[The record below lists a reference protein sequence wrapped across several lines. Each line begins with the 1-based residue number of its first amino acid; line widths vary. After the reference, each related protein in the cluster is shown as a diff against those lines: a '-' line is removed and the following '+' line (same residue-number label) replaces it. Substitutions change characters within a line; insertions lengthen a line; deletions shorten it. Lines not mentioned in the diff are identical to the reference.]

1 MFGMGMTHFF
11 RLAFACLLSI
21 SVTAQ
26 PTHAQHT
33 PDDAQ
38 GTAKITGKVVD
49 SDGREVRGARVL
61 AVHLSS
67 SRVFAGEP
75 SRGNGEYVITGLPY
89 GYYDL
94 AVEIAEEIYVSNR
107 IVNIA
112 PAGTA
117 AVIFTLVPFDPT
129 TQGLSRSHPGSDA
142 EVAGIAQLRAKPKGR
157 EFWRSPKGVA
167 IVSGVAGAALLAIAA
182 GSSSESI
189 STSF

>member
-1 MFGMGMTHFF
+1 MIHLL
-11 RLAFACLLSI
+11 RLAFACVLSI

-26 PTHAQHT
+26 PVYAQHT
-33 PDDAQ
+33 PDDVP
-38 GTAKITGKVVD
+38 GSAKITGKVVD
-49 SDGREVRGARVL
+49 SEGREVRGARVL

-67 SRVFAGEP
+67 SRVFSGEP
-75 SRGNGEYVITGLPY
+75 SRGNGEYVVTGLPY

-94 AVEIAEEIYVSNR
+94 AVEVADEVYVSNR
-107 IVNIA
+107 VVNLA

-117 AVIFTLVPFDPT
+117 AVSFTLVPFNPT
-129 TQGLSRSHPGSDA
+129 TRGLSRTHPGSDA
-142 EVAGIAQLRAKPKGR
+142 ETVGVAELRTKPKGR

>member
-1 MFGMGMTHFF
+1 MIQFL

-26 PTHAQHT
+26 PVQAQYT
-33 PDDAQ
+33 SDDIQ

-49 SDGREVRGARVL
+49 SSGREVRGARVL

-67 SRVFAGEP
+67 SRIFAAEP
-75 SRGNGEYVITGLPY
+75 TSGNGEYVIAGLPY
-89 GYYDL
+89 GYFDM
-94 AVEIAEEIYVSNR
+94 AVELAEEIYVANR
-107 IVNIA
+107 IVNVA

-117 AVIFTLVPFDPT
+117 AAIFTLVPFDPT
-129 TQGLSRSHPGSDA
+129 TEGLSRPHPGSDA
-142 EVAGIAQLRAKPKGR
+142 EPAGVAQLRAKPKGR

-167 IVSGVAGAALLAIAA
+167 IVSGVVGAGLLAIAA
-182 GSSSESI
+182 GSSNESI

>member
-1 MFGMGMTHFF
+1 MTHSL
-11 RLAFACLLSI
+11 RLVFACLLSI
-21 SVTAQ
+21 SVAAL
-26 PTHAQHT
+26 PIHAQHT
-33 PDDAQ
+33 PEEIK
-38 GTAKITGKVVD
+38 GTAKITGKVID
-49 SDGREVRGARVL
+49 SDGDEVRGARVL

-75 SRGNGEYVITGLPY
+75 SRANGEYVITGLPY
-89 GYYDL
+89 GYFDL

-107 IVNIA
+107 VVNVA

-129 TQGLSRSHPGSDA
+129 TEGLTRPHPGSDA
-142 EVAGIAQLRAKPKGR
+142 KPAGIARLRTKAKGR

-167 IVSGVAGAALLAIAA
+167 IVSGVAGVGLLAIAA
-182 GSSSESI
+182 GSSAESI